1 MPPFH
6 PEGDEDEEPKAL
18 RQCFGHIMLWPKSQ
32 IRLGAGSTTPRITP
46 PVVPGP
52 NHVVADPD
60 PDMQMAQDPNDDD
73 DDEVDIDA
81 YINTAYCDG
90 LNDLEE
96 GPSDKRQTITKCL
109 LFHSQE
115 TPPDAAWTEPPRGKP
130 KNFISPK
137 TLLKVVEK
145 QNAIPMKK

>member
-1 MPPFH
+1 
-6 PEGDEDEEPKAL
+6 
-18 RQCFGHIMLWPKSQ
+18 
-32 IRLGAGSTTPRITP
+32 
-46 PVVPGP
+46 
-52 NHVVADPD
+52 
-60 PDMQMAQDPNDDD
+60 MQMAQDPNDD

-96 GPSDKRQTITKCL
+96 GPSDKQQTITKRL
-109 LFHSQE
+109 SFHSQE

-145 QNAIPMKK
+145 QNAITMKNKERKGKIRRKLGASHRRLRNRSELRTGY